1 MKVSIIVPVYNAQ
14 AYIDEMLDSILSQ
27 SYKNWELLLIISKSK
42 DNSLEICR
50 DYAKKNSRINVIE
63 VDASS
68 LGAAR
73 NVGVKA
79 AHGEYI
85 MFVDADDFLPDQFVI
100 ECFLNKAQKTD
111 ADIIVANYKRLWKKR
126 LLAACSHECFSTK
139 NQQTED
145 FRFQG
150 FFSVG
155 TLSYVWGKLYRRSF
169 IEQNHIC
176 FADIAYAEDK
186 LFNMQCCLSGAKY
199 AFLDVVGYIY
209 RRNEQSV
216 SFQYNPH
223 LKDCWLEIAILL
235 GSYAKEVKVEDKKTA
250 EAVKD
255 AATGLIEYLLFFGI
269 FFSAKMEY
277 TGGRGTIKSVRKL
290 IQEYHAQMLVKK
302 SFMKL
307 AKDSRI
313 RELSQFHWRV
323 MIRIFSIAINC
334 HLYGLIAVGI
344 KILVALRIDERLS
357 DTGLRE

>member
-1 MKVSIIVPVYNAQ
+1 MEISIIVPVYNAQ
-14 AYIDEMLDSILSQ
+14 AYIGSMLDSILSQ
-27 SYKNWELLLIISKSK
+27 SYKNWELLLVVSKSN
-42 DNSLEICR
+42 DNSLEICQR
-50 DYAKKNSRINVIE
+50 YARNYSQIHVFE
-63 VDASS
+63 EPVSS
-68 LGAAR
+68 PGAAR
-73 NVGVKA
+73 NKGLCEAKA
-79 AHGEYI
+79 DYI
-85 MFVDADDFLPDQFVI
+85 MFVDADDCLANTTILDRLFAQ
-100 ECFLNKAQKTD
+100 AQKTD
-111 ADIIVANYKRLWKKR
+111 ADIVVSNYMRLWNERKLKATPHIHFSKKD
-126 LLAACSHECFSTK
+126 
-139 NQQTED
+139 QQTED

-176 FADIAYAEDK
+176 FANIAYAEDK
-186 LFNMQCCLSGAKY
+186 LFNMQCCLSGARY
-199 AFLDVVGYIY
+199 AFLDEIGYIY
-209 RRNEQSV
+209 RKNEQSV

-223 LKDCWLEIAILL
+223 LKECWLDIATLL
-235 GSYAKEVKVEDKKTA
+235 RSYAKEIKAKDKKTA
-250 EAVKD
+250 ENIKD

-290 IQEYHAQMLVKK
+290 IQEYHAQALVKK
-302 SFMKL
+302 SFVKL
-307 AKDSRI
+307 ERDSRI

-344 KILVALRIDERLS
+344 KILVMLRIDERLS